1 MDKVQAAVKIQSYWR
16 GYNTRKLLLHVHKL
30 YQDILFDID
39 GRSENDND
47 LFWSGNRNLNSI
59 SRCVIQRPMIQK
71 RLTQIT
77 NESNLIEHNSQY
89 CDTISVN
96 TSLSMEDETDPIIED
111 VDVPLNTSSDLPDQN
126 LNGEDLKNALLNRKR
141 DITLELLWA
150 QQAIESR
157 VNYLTVKQNM
167 LTDSKT

>member
-1 MDKVQAAVKIQSYWR
+1 MDKVQAAVKIQSHWR
-16 GYNTRKLLLHVHKL
+16 GYNTRKLLVHVHKL
-30 YQDILFDID
+30 YHDILFEID
-39 GRSENDND
+39 GRRNNDHEV
-47 LFWSGNRNLNSI
+47 FWSRNRNLNSI
-59 SRCVIQRPMIQK
+59 HQCVIQRPMIQK
-71 RLTQIT
+71 RPTKIP
-77 NESNLIEHNSQY
+77 NESNPIEQNSKY

-96 TSLSMEDETDPIIED
+96 TSLSEDETDPIIED
-111 VDVPLNTSSDLPDQN
+111 VDVPQNISSDLPDQN
-126 LNGEDLKNALLNRKR
+126 LNDEDLKNTLLNRKR